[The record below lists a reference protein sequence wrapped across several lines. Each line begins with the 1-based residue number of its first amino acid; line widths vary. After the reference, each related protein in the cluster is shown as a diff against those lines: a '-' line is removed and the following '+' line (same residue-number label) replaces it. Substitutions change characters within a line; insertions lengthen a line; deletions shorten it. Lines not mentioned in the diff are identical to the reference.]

1 MSQLQQD
8 FESFFKWDYQG
19 DVDFSN
25 GINYSS
31 VEAEIGFK
39 YWEAAYFTYSQDN
52 QKYIDLLKDIYYN
65 SDTSSWVEESI
76 EKLLGGLL

>member
-1 MSQLQQD
+1 MMDQLQQD
-8 FESFFKWDYQG
+8 FEAYFKWSENISGEIDY
-19 DVDFSN
+19 SLLE
-25 GINYSS
+25 
-31 VEAEIGFK
+31 VETGFK

-65 SDTSSWVEESI
+65 SDTSTWVEESI